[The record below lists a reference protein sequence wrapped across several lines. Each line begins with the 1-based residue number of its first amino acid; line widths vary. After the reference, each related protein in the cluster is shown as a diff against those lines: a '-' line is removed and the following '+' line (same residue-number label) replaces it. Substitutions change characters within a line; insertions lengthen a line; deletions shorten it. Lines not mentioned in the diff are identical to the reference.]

1 MALWFTR
8 GLRRSRGH
16 DQIPR
21 RADGWATSLPTPP
34 EFFPRRLTSE
44 LCDRLVEVCPSAA
57 LRRVD
62 QTLVF
67 DVGACSACGR
77 CNSVAGDAARP
88 SGVFE
93 LAAIK
98 RSQLIKRIAIEGD
111 R

>member
-8 GLRRSRGH
+8 GLRRRVVTTRY
-16 DQIPR
+16 PV
-21 RADGWATSLPTPP
+21 ALDGWASSLPTPP
-34 EFFPRRLTSE
+34 EFFPRRLTKD
-44 LCDRLVEVCPSAA
+44 LCDRMIAVCPSTA
-57 LRRVD
+57 LMRIN

-77 CNSVAGDAARP
+77 CISVAGAAARP

-93 LAAIK
+93 LAATK
-98 RSQLIKRIAIEGD
+98 RSQLVKSIPIEGD